1 MLVSLRG
8 PGESAP
14 RVMEVGP
21 GGRWR
26 SPSSAAEPDLGR
38 GLFALGGLADA
49 HAHLAA
55 EHERDPGDPAGIRR
69 RAFACLSRGTFL
81 IIDKGWS
88 DTTVVATLT
97 SLPPTRS
104 PDWEAAGRMLTVAD
118 GYYPGFGVET
128 DPAGLAT
135 AVEKAVGEGKG
146 WVKLV
151 GDWPRRG
158 QGAVANFGQSEL
170 ETAVRVAHG
179 GGARVAIHT
188 MAPEVPSWAAQ
199 AGVDSIEHG
208 LFLTPE
214 DLAVLGGRG
223 GAWVP
228 TITRMEEV
236 AEMLGETSSGGR
248 LLRRGLDNVKALL
261 GDAPEGV
268 SVMAGTDMAL
278 AGGDVVPEVLR
289 LVAYG
294 LGPERAVAAASDT
307 VRTYMGRP
315 SPFSVGAPADAV
327 FFAAD
332 PYVEPESLLEPVHV
346 LRGGK
351 LVS

>member
-1 MLVSLRG
+1 
-8 PGESAP
+8 
-14 RVMEVGP
+14 MEVGP
-21 GGRWR
+21 DGSWHP
-26 SPSSAAEPDLGR
+26 PSSGAEPDLGQ
-38 GLFALGGLADA
+38 GLFVLGGLADA

-97 SLPPTRS
+97 SLAPTRS
-104 PDWEAAGRMLTVAD
+104 PDWEAAGRMLTVPE

-128 DPAGLAT
+128 DPAGLAA
-135 AVEKAVGEGKG
+135 AVEQAVAEGRG

-158 QGAVANFGQSEL
+158 RGAVANFEQADL
-170 ETAVRVAHG
+170 ETAVRVAHD

-188 MAPEVPSWAAQ
+188 MAPEVPSRAVE

-214 DLAVLGGRG
+214 DVAALGERG

-228 TITRMEEV
+228 TISRMEQIV
-236 AEMLGETSSGGR
+236 EMLGEGSSGGR
-248 LLRRGLDNVKALL
+248 LIRSGLDNVGALL
-261 GDAPEGV
+261 AQVPAGV

-294 LGPERAVAAASDT
+294 LDPQRAVAAASET
-307 VRTYMGRP
+307 VRSYMDRP
-315 SPFSVGAPADAV
+315 APFSVGAPADAV
-327 FFAAD
+327 FFKAD
-332 PYVEPESLLEPVHV
+332 PYLEPESLREPVHV
-346 LRGGK
+346 LRSGR
-351 LVS
+351 LLA